1 MKRIEVTYEITCVHF
16 GGFNTETNE
25 PILKERTF
33 ELTNVRIPKDS
44 DPIEAITNVLVRKI
58 GAREAGKISVKSYK
72 VKSAISY
79 ELSDEEF
86 KAHATATDITES
98 YIKEDN

>member
-1 MKRIEVTYEITCVHF
+1 MTRIEVTYEITCLKF

-25 PILKERTF
+25 PILEDCTY

-44 DPIEAITNVLVRKI
+44 DPIEAITNALARKI
-58 GAREAGKISVKSYK
+58 GTREAGKISVKSYT
-72 VKSAISY
+72 VKSAIKY

>member
-1 MKRIEVTYEITCVHF
+1 MTRIEVTYEVNCLKF
-16 GGFNTETNE
+16 SGFNTETNE
-25 PILKERTF
+25 PILEDCTY

-44 DPIEAITNVLVRKI
+44 DPIEAITNSLARKI

-72 VKSAISY
+72 VKSAIKY

-86 KAHATATDITES
+86 KSHATATDITES